1 MGDSGDN
8 VIGLK
13 GVGKVTANKL
23 LAECNTAKECE
34 DVVMKAYEDKG
45 RCVTDFIKNMRL
57 ISMHQLNELGDNQY
71 EVVLWKPESSAT
83 QYQCVKCDKITN
95 EDELVDAE
103 NDGDIIAFC
112 AVCNDR
118 TIMTEV

>member
-1 MGDSGDN
+1 
-8 VIGLK
+8 
-13 GVGKVTANKL
+13 
-23 LAECNTAKECE
+23 
-34 DVVMKAYEDKG
+34 
-45 RCVTDFIKNMRL
+45 
-57 ISMHQLNELGDNQY
+57 MHQLNELDDNQY

-83 QYQCVKCDKITN
+83 QYQCVMCGKITN

-118 TIMTEV
+118 TIMLEV